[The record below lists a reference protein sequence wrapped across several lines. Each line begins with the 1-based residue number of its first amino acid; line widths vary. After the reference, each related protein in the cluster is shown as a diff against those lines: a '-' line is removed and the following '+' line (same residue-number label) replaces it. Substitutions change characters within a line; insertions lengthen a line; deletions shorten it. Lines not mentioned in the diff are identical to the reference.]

1 MYKRVV
7 DKPVEEVRQ
16 AGICQRENDFYVGTV
31 LDFRDRRYE
40 YKRLNKQWKG
50 KYDDAK
56 VPPSAALASPAPPPS
71 RDTYY
76 CTIPSTEDTSEPTWS
91 TEKGFAVR

>member
-1 MYKRVV
+1 MFLVKIVASQVYKRVV

-56 VPPSAALASPAPPPS
+56 VPPSAALALP
-71 RDTYY
+71 
-76 CTIPSTEDTSEPTWS
+76 CTSAFTRHILLHHTFD
-91 TEKGFAVR
+91 RRHL